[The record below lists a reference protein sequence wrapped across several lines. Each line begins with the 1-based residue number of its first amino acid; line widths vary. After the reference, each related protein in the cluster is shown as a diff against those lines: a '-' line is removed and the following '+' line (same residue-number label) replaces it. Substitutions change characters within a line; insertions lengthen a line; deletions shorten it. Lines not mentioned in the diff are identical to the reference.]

1 MLAPAPP
8 AAFAQLR
15 LGQALAPAQLR
26 YSYRALRQN
35 LPKPP
40 YRSRRAR
47 RRAAQLEP
55 PSREGESG
63 SSEAYGLVDLV
74 ALSVAS
80 TVGSGVFS
88 LAGRVASQEAGPAV
102 VLSLGIGALGC
113 LLSATAYAELSS
125 RVVAAGSVYAYAQ
138 ATGLGRSTMA
148 VAALCLIVEYS
159 WSCAAVSVDWSG
171 KLLRADFGFLSQ
183 VSWDPGVLLVLFCT
197 ALLARG
203 TKTSRLFTNVSTAA
217 KLGLIFFLM
226 ASALLA
232 FDVKNLQPF
241 IPEEYGISGVL
252 RGATDSFFGF
262 LGFDAV
268 CALALDTKDAR
279 RVVPSALFLGLFVS
293 GGLTCLAGFVLV
305 AAVPAA
311 RLDPAAGFV
320 SAFEILGN
328 DFAARV
334 VTVGELLVLPVVAFG
349 CLLPLGRL
357 LCCLAEDG
365 FLPPQL
371 ARRDSAD
378 QPLLATLLGGTA
390 TALCAGLVPFEDL
403 NDICS
408 AAVLCCFILASISA
422 VMARQEGA
430 LRAQLRE
437 LLAAFAAFAF
447 AALFLCSPRWTT
459 DAALAP
465 TLLRWLGAEGPPPA
479 WDFLAL
485 VAAAAVASCAI
496 RAQKL
501 AKDPPDGL
509 AFPVSIHLVSVLGST
524 ALLTTLPVMLCF
536 KSVIIF
542 DDAEGIVRMDDD
554 GRMRRLVRSWFVK
567 GFDERLQ
574 PRRIFSGAGSSLDL
588 QLMAKALV
596 PAPRSQGRQ
605 LGTHCFLL
613 QKEATAGR
621 DTFHGDAIAEVDLER
636 LQPLNLLKG
645 VRSAHALVVL
655 GQKLMA
661 FDKRWLAALAVHL
674 LGLFLLYEFR
684 SSGISLPSLPAEPEL
699 AAPAAKDAGR
709 RLAKVEIIDGKFHRD
724 GQITSGK
731 FPGKIIGIGG
741 NDYAPLAHDLGF
753 EAFRTWGLDQLPWAM
768 LEARKQDFKVMAGLD
783 MTRDPQYYT
792 EGSEHCFDN
801 LDQSSYWQNAIR
813 VILATVNRFKT
824 DPNMLM
830 WLVGNELEIP
840 IDIEKGNDCM
850 WKRVNWVARKVKDAD
865 PDHPVGIALA
875 GIASPKV
882 TKMSK
887 LCPEIDVLGTNIYG
901 NEIRDIGSRLRAAG
915 WTKPWAF
922 TECGA

>member
-1 MLAPAPP
+1 MLAPGLASRAPP
-8 AAFAQLR
+8 AAFPQLR
-15 LGQALAPAQLR
+15 LGPAPAQH
-26 YSYRALRQN
+26 YRALH
-35 LPKPP
+35 LPQPP
-40 YRSRRAR
+40 PRSRSR
-47 RRAAQLEP
+47 RRAAGR
-55 PSREGESG
+55 SESQ
-63 SSEAYGLVDLV
+63 SYGLVDLV

-203 TKTSRLFTNVSTAA
+203 TKASRLFTNVSTAA
-217 KLGLIFFLM
+217 KLGLIFFLL

-371 ARRDSAD
+371 AKRDAAD

-422 VMARQEGA
+422 VVARQEGA
-430 LRAQLRE
+430 ELRAQLRE
-437 LLAAFAAFAF
+437 LLAAFVSFAF

-465 TLLRWLGAEGPPPA
+465 TLLRWLGAEGSSPPA
-479 WDFLAL
+479 WDFLAV
-485 VAAAAVASCAI
+485 VAAAAVASCGI

-501 AKDPPDGL
+501 AKDPPHGL

-524 ALLTTLPVMLCF
+524 ALLTTLPAY
-536 KSVIIF
+536 S
-542 DDAEGIVRMDDD
+542 
-554 GRMRRLVRSWFVK
+554 
-567 GFDERLQ
+567 
-574 PRRIFSGAGSSLDL
+574 
-588 QLMAKALV
+588 
-596 PAPRSQGRQ
+596 
-605 LGTHCFLL
+605 
-613 QKEATAGR
+613 
-621 DTFHGDAIAEVDLER
+621 
-636 LQPLNLLKG
+636 
-645 VRSAHALVVL
+645 
-655 GQKLMA
+655 
-661 FDKRWLAALAVHL
+661 LAASSAV
-674 LGLFLLYEFR
+674 
-684 SSGISLPSLPAEPEL
+684 L
-699 AAPAAKDAGR
+699 AA
-709 RLAKVEIIDGKFHRD
+709 V
-724 GQITSGK
+724 
-731 FPGKIIGIGG
+731 
-741 NDYAPLAHDLGF
+741 
-753 EAFRTWGLDQLPWAM
+753 W
-768 LEARKQDFKVMAGLD
+768 V
-783 MTRDPQYYT
+783 
-792 EGSEHCFDN
+792 
-801 LDQSSYWQNAIR
+801 SS
-813 VILATVNRFKT
+813 
-824 DPNMLM
+824 
-830 WLVGNELEIP
+830 
-840 IDIEKGNDCM
+840 
-850 WKRVNWVARKVKDAD
+850 
-865 PDHPVGIALA
+865 
-875 GIASPKV
+875 
-882 TKMSK
+882 
-887 LCPEIDVLGTNIYG
+887 
-901 NEIRDIGSRLRAAG
+901 
-915 WTKPWAF
+915 
-922 TECGA
+922 